1 MTIKFKEVL
10 KKEQGFTLVELLL
23 VVAIL
28 GVIAALAIPRIGEN
42 VRDSRTSGCRRNLK
56 MIRNQLELYKQK
68 SISQYPTNSADFA
81 TFTLDR
87 TWFERRPV
95 CPRNSTAYSYARV
108 AGPPED
114 FSLSCISDE
123 QSFHNFAAGE

>member
-10 KKEQGFTLVELLL
+10 KKKAGFTLVELLL

-42 VRDSRTSGCRRNLK
+42 VRDSRTNGCRRNMK
-56 MIRNQLELYKQK
+56 MIREQLELYKQK
-68 SISQYPTNSADFA
+68 SISQYPADSAGFA
-81 TFTLDR
+81 AFSLDR

-108 AGPPED
+108 TGPPED
-114 FSLSCISDE
+114 FSLSCLSDE
-123 QSFHNFAAGE
+123 NSFHNFASGE